1 MIADVSAPRL
11 RRTVLS
17 TLLLIAVLAVVPVAP
32 VAAQDPGWA
41 VERFEGT
48 TGEEVST
55 TVARRVW
62 PDTDTVVLARTD
74 EFADALS
81 AAPITALLD
90 APLLLTDRDAMPR
103 LVWEQIE
110 HFAPRRAVLM
120 GGTAAISEDVVA
132 ELRRW
137 GVQTIERIAGPN
149 RFATAAAAMDF
160 VRANGGDGDPF
171 LVRGEGA
178 GHIGGWED
186 AVAVSQHAA
195 SLGAPVLLSR
205 VTDLPDES
213 AAALAADGADTVT
226 IIGGE
231 AAVNQDVSDQLW
243 ALVDRVDRLDGVSR
257 YHTSIA
263 VADAAVAAGG
273 VTDNLWLV
281 NGENWQ
287 DALVAGTAAAIT
299 DGVLLY
305 VNPHVWETSIGRD
318 WVLAA
323 LPGADRVNIVG
334 HRDGLPTTID
344 FELVDRAMPRPAWT
358 PPAGV
363 RISPGDNAQAVVDAH
378 PEGTTFVFTAGEH
391 QLVQVVPRDG
401 DRFTGEEGAVLK
413 GSISL
418 APNVA
423 QAFQDE
429 AGRWVIPGVTFDPPP
444 PPSTHVED
452 SDAGMESGREG
463 EAIQTDLF
471 AGRHRLTHTGTV
483 ETLTRV
489 GQWHFDV
496 AGDRILLLQ
505 DPATL
510 GAIELSVA
518 PWAFQSAAE
527 DVEIDHLTVNRYA
540 SQSKAGAIDA
550 HNGLR
555 WFIHHVTVAQSK
567 SAAVRTGS
575 GAVVADSRLVHN
587 GQIGI
592 TGGDHRYDETQS
604 PVSILR
610 NEIAFNGEVGY
621 RMGWEAGGAKL
632 TNTIDSVFEQNWSH
646 HNRGAGLWCDLD
658 CADPSWISNLSEH
671 NYAAGILIEETSG
684 ALAHS
689 NIVRTNGALAYGDL
703 GSGIWVANSPGVELA
718 WNVFESNRLPIVANH
733 NGIPAGEHG
742 NLEIAELY
750 VHDNDI
756 RIDAYL
762 PGLRVR
768 TNEPQRYY
776 RDDIVW
782 EDNVYRRRAD
792 HTEHFWMGRKVTVPE
807 WQDEFGH
814 DRNGRFLDVNV
825 AAFQPPSPFTTVPYG
840 AS

>member
-1 MIADVSAPRL
+1 
-11 RRTVLS
+11 
-17 TLLLIAVLAVVPVAP
+17 
-32 VAAQDPGWA
+32 
-41 VERFEGT
+41 
-48 TGEEVST
+48 
-55 TVARRVW
+55 
-62 PDTDTVVLARTD
+62 
-74 EFADALS
+74 
-81 AAPITALLD
+81 
-90 APLLLTDRDAMPR
+90 
-103 LVWEQIE
+103 
-110 HFAPRRAVLM
+110 
-120 GGTAAISEDVVA
+120 
-132 ELRRW
+132 
-137 GVQTIERIAGPN
+137 
-149 RFATAAAAMDF
+149 
-160 VRANGGDGDPF
+160 
-171 LVRGEGA
+171 
-178 GHIGGWED
+178 
-186 AVAVSQHAA
+186 
-195 SLGAPVLLSR
+195 
-205 VTDLPDES
+205 
-213 AAALAADGADTVT
+213 
-226 IIGGE
+226 
-231 AAVNQDVSDQLW
+231 
-243 ALVDRVDRLDGVSR
+243 
-257 YHTSIA
+257 
-263 VADAAVAAGG
+263 
-273 VTDNLWLV
+273 
-281 NGENWQ
+281 
-287 DALVAGTAAAIT
+287 
-299 DGVLLY
+299 
-305 VNPHVWETSIGRD
+305 
-318 WVLAA
+318 
-323 LPGADRVNIVG
+323 
-334 HRDGLPTTID
+334 
-344 FELVDRAMPRPAWT
+344 
-358 PPAGV
+358 
-363 RISPGDNAQAVVDAH
+363 
-378 PEGTTFVFTAGEH
+378 
-391 QLVQVVPRDG
+391 
-401 DRFTGEEGAVLK
+401 
-413 GSISL
+413 
-418 APNVA
+418 
-423 QAFQDE
+423 
-429 AGRWVIPGVTFDPPP
+429 
-444 PPSTHVED
+444 
-452 SDAGMESGREG
+452 
-463 EAIQTDLF
+463 
-471 AGRHRLTHTGTV
+471 
-483 ETLTRV
+483 
-489 GQWHFDV
+489 
-496 AGDRILLLQ
+496 
-505 DPATL
+505 
-510 GAIELSVA
+510 
-518 PWAFQSAAE
+518 
-527 DVEIDHLTVNRYA
+527 VEIDHLTVNRYA

-782 EDNVYRRRAD
+782 EDNVYRLRAD